1 MAQDIAGLI
10 ASFTGGNALSAGL
23 GLTSMGTDLTA
34 DIMDKSV
41 TKGQVLRNALFNT
54 GMAAI
59 SWIPGANAGKLARN
73 LIKYT
78 PKIMGLIGAGAI
90 AVNENVIESW
100 KKVGNKNEKLTV
112 EDWKNIGYT
121 LTAAAG
127 LTRLGKGKY
136 DHYKG
141 KNKFKTAMTGEK
153 KSAIKIADGSEVYI
167 DKFDK
172 NEINK
177 LLKEGKINEAYDK
190 LSEITGKTKKELGS
204 EIFTSKFTKL
214 HKTDDG
220 LSIHKTEL
228 NSKDID
234 EFDID
239 RLNEIIKIHPDKRT
253 KIYSEEYFELNPS
266 AKKRI

>member
-34 DIMDKSV
+34 DIMDESV

-73 LIKYT
+73 LIKYA
-78 PKIMGLIGAGAI
+78 PKIMALIGAGAI
-90 AVNENVIESW
+90 AVNEDVIESW

-127 LTRLGKGKY
+127 LTRLGKGEY
-136 DHYKG
+136 NHYKG
-141 KNKFKTAMTGEK
+141 KKKFQTAMTGEK

-167 DKFDK
+167 DKSDK

-190 LSEITGKTKKELGS
+190 LSEITGKNKKELGS
-204 EIFTSKFTKL
+204 EIFTSKLTKP

-220 LSIHKTEL
+220 LSIHKTKL

-239 RLNEIIKIHPDKRT
+239 RLD
-253 KIYSEEYFELNPS
+253 
-266 AKKRI
+266 